1 MKAKV
6 KETGEIIDVSCLYPT
21 TYSRLDCNGQ
31 IIEEYSEDELEFER
45 HKTIIYIVA
54 RPENELNTFIPQ
66 YITTHKKKAQTFW
79 HRYNDESIQM
89 VIFAKEWE
97 PVDNN
102 IIFCYSDM
110 YEKEDDMYENNTLY
124 KKYEEFMNMS
134 EEEAS
139 LYWSGD
145 ENEEKSDSGM
155 WNPKIWM
162 L

>member
-21 TYSRLDCNGQ
+21 TYSRLDYNGQ
-31 IIEEYSEDELEFER
+31 IIEEYDEDELEFER
-45 HKTIIYIVA
+45 HKTYIYIVA
-54 RPENELNTFIPQ
+54 RPFDEFKMFIPQ

-79 HRYNDESIQM
+79 HRYSDESIQM
-89 VIFAKEWE
+89 VIFAKEWN
-97 PVDNN
+97 PSDNN
-102 IIFCYSDM
+102 ILFNYC
-110 YEKEDDMYENNTLY
+110 ELCGEEDDMCENNTLY
-124 KKYEEFMNMS
+124 NKYEEFMNMS

-155 WNPKIWM
+155 WNPKIW
-162 L
+162 LL